1 MGLVGA
7 AERAVPEQRTGRAG
21 ERSATASPAASAQR
35 APAAPSAAPGDL
47 AADEVLVRARR
58 CATGQHVVQF
68 YEDDGFLAE
77 LVADW
82 FAEGLERGEACV
94 SVATAD
100 HELMLFEALARRGHD
115 PQALRD
121 AGQLTTF
128 DAHDALD
135 TFMVEQQPDEGC
147 FVDAIGGMLGS
158 LEAGPFKGIRVF
170 GEMLALLARQGM
182 FEQAARLEDFWNRLA
197 ARQRFA
203 LLCAYP
209 MALFGSVESGRY
221 LRDICGRH
229 TGVVPAESF
238 LRAGEGVERQ
248 RLVVD
253 LQQRALA
260 LADES
265 TRRQREQSR
274 VRERDERLRL
284 LGELTQAASW
294 VARNGHIAEANE
306 HCLDLLGAR
315 HEWQVLGRS
324 PLDFIHADDH
334 EAVEQRFAAMLAG
347 IGDVPAHS
355 LRLRRLDGRV
365 VETTVTAA
373 SFEDDGDIA
382 IQMVLRPAQLAQSAE
397 ADADAAVDGGTLRLH
412 AGSIDAVTGL
422 ADRAAFTGSL
432 AATLESVAGAASVA
446 VLHVDLDRFQIIND
460 TLGLEAGD
468 ALLREASHRLKR
480 ALRDGPCL
488 ARCGGDE
495 FIVHVRAEDAE
506 REARRLA
513 ALIVAAFH
521 EPFAISARSVFV
533 SPSIGMSLFPAHGAE
548 ARELMRCADLALH
561 AAKRAGGNTA
571 VVYDPRMA
579 EDLASRL
586 DIESRL
592 RRALDQDEF
601 RLCYQPI
608 YDIVTGRIVAVE
620 ALLRWLPEDGPVM
633 MPADFIP
640 IAEETGLIQPIGD
653 WVLRAACQQVRR
665 WQTELPGC
673 AELRL
678 NVNVSPRQLRDL
690 DPRGSVQRF
699 LEESGLPAASLTLE
713 LTEST
718 FLKDLEPT
726 LRNLDQLRSMGVRLS
741 IDDFGTGYSCLAYLR
756 RLPIDELKIDRSFVH
771 ELVRSPEDAALI
783 SAILAMAQ
791 ALGLEVIA
799 EGIESWGQLEMLR
812 EKGCR
817 RVQGYRLGRPMYTD
831 DAGEFLAARA
841 RPAARGFKA
850 TDLLPA

>member
-1 MGLVGA
+1 MKALAHVPPPEVIA
-7 AERAVPEQRTGRAG
+7 HRVVWSIPVALAVLWWTGR
-21 ERSATASPAASAQR
+21 
-35 APAAPSAAPGDL
+35 
-47 AADEVLVRARR
+47 
-58 CATGQHVVQF
+58 
-68 YEDDGFLAE
+68 
-77 LVADW
+77 
-82 FAEGLERGEACV
+82 
-94 SVATAD
+94 TAD
-100 HELMLFEALARRGHD
+100 LRAALTSPRMLGMGAMTAALISVNWGIYVWAIGSGH
-115 PQALRD
+115 
-121 AGQLTTF
+121 
-128 DAHDALD
+128 ALD
-135 TFMVEQQPDEGC
+135 
-147 FVDAIGGMLGS
+147 AALGYYIN
-158 LEAGPFKGIRVF
+158 P
-170 GEMLALLARQGM
+170 
-182 FEQAARLEDFWNRLA
+182 
-197 ARQRFA
+197 
-203 LLCAYP
+203 
-209 MALFGSVESGRY
+209 LFS
-221 LRDICGRH
+221 I
-229 TGVVPAESF
+229 F
-238 LRAGEGVERQ
+238 LGAV
-248 RLVVD
+248 
-253 LQQRALA
+253 
-260 LADES
+260 
-265 TRRQREQSR
+265 
-274 VRERDERLRL
+274 L
-284 LGELTQAASW
+284 LGERMGRLQMVAIALAVVAVGILTWEAGRLPV
-294 VARNGHIAEANE
+294 VALGLTLTWGFYAYLKKRLPIGPNQGFTLEVLI
-306 HCLDLLGAR
+306 LL
-315 HEWQVLGRS
+315 
-324 PLDFIHADDH
+324 
-334 EAVEQRFAAMLAG
+334 
-347 IGDVPAHS
+347 VPAV
-355 LRLRRLDGRV
+355 GY
-365 VETTVTAA
+365 
-373 SFEDDGDIA
+373 
-382 IQMVLRPAQLAQSAE
+382 MVW
-397 ADADAAVDGGTLRLH
+397 
-412 AGSIDAVTGL
+412 
-422 ADRAAFTGSL
+422 L
-432 AATLESVAGAASVA
+432 AAQGTSHFRQGVAW
-446 VLHVDLDRFQIIND
+446 D
-460 TLGLEAGD
+460 D

-817 RVQGYRLGRPMYTD
+817 RVQGYRLGRPMFAD